1 MILKLT
7 KDITV
12 EHSPAHLHLEFSKPH
27 DVVSSAVLN
36 GGWCRADHIIN
47 MQVPVIEADDV
58 IESPQ
63 ETISKYCQHNQ
74 WAGVSVGMMTAASMK
89 SFSFTEDTTQN
100 VTTAVL
106 LTIGLDNA
114 RRAGDTAEYRA
125 MSSTVLEQ
133 GTINIIALT
142 TAHLTAAA
150 IIEATQII
158 AEAKTAVIQD
168 LDIKSPVSGLTA
180 TGTGT
185 DSLAFVNGEGP
196 VEVQY
201 CGKHMLFGEIL
212 AKLVMTALHSSLE
225 FYQK

>member
-1 MILKLT
+1 MKLT
-7 KDITV
+7 KDISID
-12 EHSPAHLHLEFSKPH
+12 HCPAHIHLEFSQPH
-27 DVVSSAVLN
+27 EVVSSAVLN

-47 MQVPVIEADDV
+47 MQVPVIEPRD
-58 IESPQ
+58 ITETPQ
-63 ETISKYCQHNQ
+63 ETISKYCQQHQ
-74 WAGVSVGMMTAASMK
+74 WTGVSVGMMTAASMK
-89 SFSFTEDTTQN
+89 SFSFAEDTTQN

-106 LTIGLDNA
+106 LTTGLNNA
-114 RRAGDTAEYRA
+114 RRAGDPAEYRS
-125 MSSTVLEQ
+125 MSSTVQEQ

-168 LDIKSPVSGLTA
+168 LDIKSPISDLPA

-185 DSLAFVNGEGP
+185 DSLAFVNGGGP
-196 VEVQY
+196 VEIQY

-212 AKLVMTALHSSLE
+212 AHLVMTALHSSLK